1 MEGVLVPREESENTM
16 CKSIL
21 SRLCFLVSTLYAS
34 AGLAAPTISITPS
47 PVIAY
52 PGEAVQLQADIGGP
66 TEYRVKWILQ
76 GPLVGGIDPGKLTED
91 GLYTAPTSMPAGPVR
106 IVVQISTGQWNLPV
120 AAASVPVQIIPQ
132 GMPKPQFGAPPPPP
146 PFPFPRGDTD
156 MTEPP
161 APPTQL
167 R

>member
-1 MEGVLVPREESENTM
+1 MRT
-16 CKSIL
+16 SIL
-21 SRLCFLVSTLYAS
+21 SRLCFLLSALFAG
-34 AGLAAPTISITPS
+34 AGLAAPSIFITPS

-52 PGEAVQLQADIGGP
+52 PGEAVQLRADIGGP

-76 GPLVGGIDPGKLTED
+76 GPLVGSANAGKLTED
-91 GLYTAPTSMPAGPVR
+91 GLYTAPITVPAGPVR
-106 IVVQISTGQWNLPV
+106 IVAQISTGQWNLPV
-120 AAASVPVQIIPQ
+120 AAASVPVQIIPE

-146 PFPFPRGDTD
+146 PLPFPEGDAN
-156 MTEPP
+156 MTAPP